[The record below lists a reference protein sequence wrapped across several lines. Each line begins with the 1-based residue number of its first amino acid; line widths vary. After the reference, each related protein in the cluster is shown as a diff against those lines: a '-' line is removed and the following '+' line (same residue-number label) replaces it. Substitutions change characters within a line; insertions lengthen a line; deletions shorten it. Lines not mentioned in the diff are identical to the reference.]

1 MAQLVVRLVRDQE
14 VAGSNPAVPTRK
26 QLLSEDEA
34 VSLRQDNKGHPSP
47 DGLFH

>member
-1 MAQLVVRLVRDQE
+1 
-14 VAGSNPAVPTRK
+14 
-26 QLLSEDEA
+26 LLSEDEA